1 MTEKERKIGMT
12 FTQLLSL
19 IGVVSLV
26 LAAWISMNVQMA
38 DINARVNTLERDRQ
52 ENRQEHQLIMDKLD
66 KLIYNFN
73 KRNGSTN

>member
-12 FTQLLSL
+12 YSQLLATITIL
-19 IGVVSLV
+19 GAM
-26 LAAWISMNVQMA
+26 LAGWVAINVRMA
-38 DINARVNTLERDRQ
+38 EMDTRIDALEESRK

-73 KRNGSTN
+73 KMQ

>member
-1 MTEKERKIGMT
+1 MTEREKRIGMT

-19 IGVVSLV
+19 IGVVSLI

-38 DINARVNTLERDRQ
+38 DLNARVNTLERDRM

-66 KLIYNFN
+66 KLIYNLSN
-73 KRNGSTN
+73 EQGK

>member
-1 MTEKERKIGMT
+1 MTERERKIGMT

-26 LAAWISMNVQMA
+26 LAAWISMNVRMA

-73 KRNGSTN
+73 KTQ

>member
-73 KRNGSTN
+73 KTK

>member
-1 MTEKERKIGMT
+1 MTERERKIGMT
-12 FTQLLSL
+12 FQQLLSL
-19 IGVVSLV
+19 IGVVALI

-66 KLIYNFN
+66 KVIYDI
-73 KRNGSTN
+73 KHL

>member
-1 MTEKERKIGMT
+1 MTERERKIGMT

-38 DINARVNTLERDRQ
+38 DINSRVNTLERDRQ

-73 KRNGSTN
+73 KTQ